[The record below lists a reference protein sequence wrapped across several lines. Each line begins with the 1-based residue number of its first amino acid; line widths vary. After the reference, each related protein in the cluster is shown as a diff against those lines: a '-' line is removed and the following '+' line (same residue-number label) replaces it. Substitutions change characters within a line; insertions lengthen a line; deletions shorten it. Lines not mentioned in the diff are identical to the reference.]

1 VRFRADF
8 RRGGRVTHQ
17 ADAGPE
23 LGKIFQNIL
32 LFALV
37 ALLPGLDWSIFGWLH
52 GILPLL
58 TFIYLCRYGFY
69 VGNRLVLTGGVIALI
84 GSLLLQAIE
93 PMLLSLSLMPAGYA
107 LAHAAKRGDSPSLA
121 GLKGLVTLGGCW
133 LGIIGLFSV
142 AREVPPYTV
151 FLGSIDQGIIEALEY
166 YRQSESVSVDALAML
181 ETTFHQMRIVLPL
194 IMPSILAGF
203 VLLTIWFS
211 MVVGNVVLN
220 KIGGTSPWPKYQL
233 WQLPER
239 VVWVV
244 IAGAA
249 FALLPFS
256 SLKVFGINL
265 LIFISLIYCFQGLAI
280 ISYYLHTW
288 NVPIFLRSFLY
299 VIVVFQSFGTILL
312 LGLGLAD
319 VWLDFRKLKKPPEI
333 ETADTTST

>member
-1 VRFRADF
+1 
-8 RRGGRVTHQ
+8 VTHQ

-107 LAHAAKRGDSPSLA
+107 LAHAA
-121 GLKGLVTLGGCW
+121 
-133 LGIIGLFSV
+133 GLFSV

-151 FLGSIDQGIIEALEY
+151 FLGSIDQGITEALEY